1 MEKKQ
6 KEVIEI
12 CRNDFIYQHI
22 HKILKSVK
30 SKNLK
35 INIINYLLINRKKA
49 YFEYQKQK
57 AVLKEDNKKI
67 YRDTVTLLDL
77 MFSLEDIF
85 FIDVNKN
92 NRYVEPSP
100 VKDENLQPLVD
111 NDKSIKD
118 FYTRLDKQ
126 NKKNSVDYS
135 NIRILNFFESLNT
148 YKNLKKYNIDNFNI
162 TILDILQNPKTTI
175 LLELDL
181 NKRIDELI
189 EILKLAKKFYNKK
202 KKILEEKEIIYV
214 DDNTENS
221 IYNFLFEKRSK
232 KISLNESLVDI
243 LFIIDCKILNYSK
256 TQIRNA
262 INDFYTHCS
271 WKSTNTN
278 YTKYQYVNT
287 LFANIEPFLKKI
299 TAF

>member
-1 MEKKQ
+1 MKQSKKNQ

-22 HKILKSVK
+22 CEILKSVK

-57 AVLKEDNKKI
+57 VILKEDNKKI
-67 YRDTVTLLDL
+67 YKDTVTLLDS

-126 NKKNSVDYS
+126 NKKSNIDYF
-135 NIRILNFFESLNT
+135 NIRILN
-148 YKNLKKYNIDNFNI
+148 
-162 TILDILQNPKTTI
+162 
-175 LLELDL
+175 
-181 NKRIDELI
+181 
-189 EILKLAKKFYNKK
+189 
-202 KKILEEKEIIYV
+202 
-214 DDNTENS
+214 
-221 IYNFLFEKRSK
+221 LFE
-232 KISLNESLVDI
+232 
-243 LFIIDCKILNYSK
+243 
-256 TQIRNA
+256 T
-262 INDFYTHCS
+262 INNNPTLLAVSYTHL
-271 WKSTNTN
+271 
-278 YTKYQYVNT
+278 T
-287 LFANIEPFLKKI
+287 LPTIA
-299 TAF
+299 